1 MEPRQE
7 MCSKWESLRSRNG
20 KHPESKFR
28 AVSQLLSEACSDGT
42 GNACVQHGGGTNRPT
57 RRQMEKPF
65 QGPLTSKTQP
75 IPSPRQ
81 PLCLSLTASQK
92 VPTSTPTNRDWHT
105 LSTLSLSY
113 WPIICATP
121 TLPPPTLQMLHND
134 LTGEQAM
141 ISACIYLACFY
152 SGTYGKNKCHKQ
164 TNSEQIL
171 PDNLHLILLCHEALL
186 LAKTLSLLKQTLG
199 INPQLKIVPDKC
211 FISSTQTIFC

>member
-7 MCSKWESLRSRNG
+7 MCSKWESLRSQNG

-65 QGPLTSKTQP
+65 QGPLMSKTQP

-92 VPTSTPTNRDWHT
+92 VPTSTPTNTDWHT

-164 TNSEQIL
+164 TNSEPIL

>member
-81 PLCLSLTASQK
+81 SLCLSLTASQK
-92 VPTSTPTNRDWHT
+92 FQ
-105 LSTLSLSY
+105 LQ
-113 WPIICATP
+113 
-121 TLPPPTLQMLHND
+121 LPQ
-134 LTGEQAM
+134 
-141 ISACIYLACFY
+141 
-152 SGTYGKNKCHKQ
+152 
-164 TNSEQIL
+164 
-171 PDNLHLILLCHEALL
+171 
-186 LAKTLSLLKQTLG
+186 
-199 INPQLKIVPDKC
+199 
-211 FISSTQTIFC
+211 TQTDTHFPLFPCHTDLSSVQPPLFPHRPSTMTSPESRQ